1 MLTEQTILIVD
12 DSTTYRKL
20 IAGLLKKWGYNVYE
34 AENGEEAL
42 QALQS
47 WPINLMITDW
57 EMPVMD
63 GLTLCRQVRQQFS
76 DRYIYLILL
85 TARESIDDLRAGFE
99 AGANDFLRKPA
110 NQIELQARLHA
121 GQRIL
126 DLELTLAARNARL
139 SEALKQIEVDL
150 QAAAH
155 LQQSILPPHNL
166 RYGPYRADWLFIPSA
181 YVSGDI
187 FHFFPL
193 NDRFVGF
200 YCVDVAGHGVSAA
213 MVSLAVARQFLH
225 GRTVEPFLFEA
236 GQPTAPNEVVRILNQ
251 RFCAETEEVL
261 SYFTMVYGILD
272 ITSGEGRL
280 CQAGHPT
287 PLLVRAGGEAVA
299 VGEGGMP
306 VGLMEG
312 LSWDEQA
319 FTLEPGDR
327 LCLYSDGITECEN
340 PQHQLF
346 GQQRLEALLNETAQM
361 PLPGLFPHVSHALAA
376 WQTQQGSAAVTAMDD
391 ISLFVIEHL
400 PCQEKNDEPGNSA
413 A

>member
-12 DSTTYRKL
+12 DSTTWRKL

-42 QALQS
+42 QALQT
-47 WPINLMITDW
+47 WPINMMITDW

-121 GQRIL
+121 GERIL

-155 LQQSILPPHNL
+155 LQQSILPSHDL
-166 RYGPYRADWLFIPSA
+166 RYGPFRADWLFIPSA

-193 NDRFVGF
+193 NNQYVGF

-213 MVSLAVARQFLH
+213 MVSLAVARQFLQ

-236 GQPTAPNEVVRILNQ
+236 DQPTAPNKVVRILNQ

-261 SYFTMVYGILD
+261 SYFTMVYGVLD
-272 ITSGEGRL
+272 LTSGEGRL

-287 PLLVRAGGEAVA
+287 PLLVRANGEALA

-319 FTLEPGDR
+319 FTLYPGDR

-346 GQQRLEALLNETAQM
+346 GLQRLEALLQQEAHT
-361 PLPGLFPHVSHALAA
+361 PLPELFPHVSTSLTA
-376 WQTQQGSAAVTAMDD
+376 WQMQEESVAPAVTDD

-400 PCQEKNDEPGNSA
+400 PEQEEKA
-413 A
+413 

>member
-1 MLTEQTILIVD
+1 MLNEQTILIVD
-12 DSTTYRKL
+12 DSTTYRRL
-20 IAGLLKKWGYNVYE
+20 IAGLLKKWGYSVYE

-42 QALQS
+42 QALTTL
-47 WPINLMITDW
+47 PINLMITDW

-63 GLTLCRQVRQQFS
+63 GLTLCRQVRERFS

-110 NQIELQARLHA
+110 NQVELRARLHA

-139 SEALKQIEVDL
+139 SEALKQIESDL

-155 LQQSILPPHNL
+155 IQQSVLPPHNL
-166 RYGPYRADWLFIPSA
+166 RNGPWRADWLFIPSA

-193 NDRFVGF
+193 NQQSVGF

-225 GRTVEPFLFEA
+225 GRTVEPFLFNDDR
-236 GQPTAPNEVVRILNQ
+236 PTAPGEVVRILNQ
-251 RFCAETEEVL
+251 RFCAESEEVV
-261 SYFTMVYGILD
+261 SYFTMVYGVLD
-272 ITSGEGRL
+272 IVSGEGRL

-287 PLLVRAGGEAVA
+287 PLLVRASGEVIP

-319 FTLEPGDR
+319 FTLRPGDR

-346 GQQRLEALLNETAQM
+346 GQQQLEALLARQAQT
-361 PLPGLFPHVSHALAA
+361 PLPALFPVVSAALNAWRSAENGAA
-376 WQTQQGSAAVTAMDD
+376 AAVTDD

-400 PCQEKNDEPGNSA
+400 PEQGELL
-413 A
+413 

>member
-1 MLTEQTILIVD
+1 MSTEQTILIVD
-12 DSTTYRKL
+12 DSATYRKL
-20 IAGLLKKWGYNVYE
+20 IAGLLKKWGYSVYE
-34 AENGEEAL
+34 AENGENAL
-42 QALQS
+42 QALRTL
-47 WPINLMITDW
+47 PVNLMITDW

-63 GLTLCRQVRQQFS
+63 GLTLCREVRTQFS

-110 NQIELQARLHA
+110 NQTELQARLHA

-139 SEALKQIEVDL
+139 SEALKQIETDL

-155 LQQSILPPHNL
+155 IQHSILPAHHL
-166 RYGPYRADWLFIPSA
+166 RHGAFCADWLFIPSA

-187 FHFFPL
+187 FNFFPL
-193 NDRFVGF
+193 NERYAGF

-225 GRTVEPFLFEA
+225 GRTVDPFLFNGTE
-236 GQPTAPNEVVRILNQ
+236 PTAPAGVVQILNQ
-251 RFCAETEEVL
+251 RFCAETEEVV
-261 SYFTMVYGILD
+261 SYFTIVYGVLD
-272 ITSGEGRL
+272 LTSGEGRL

-287 PLLVRAGGEAVA
+287 PLIVRASGEVTPA
-299 VGEGGMP
+299 GEGGMP

-312 LSWDEQA
+312 LSWDEQT
-319 FTLEPGDR
+319 FTLHVGDR

-340 PQHQLF
+340 PHHALF
-346 GQQRLEALLNETAQM
+346 GQQRLETLLSAQARM
-361 PLPGLFPHVSHALAA
+361 PLPSLFPHVSAALAQWRGQEQA
-376 WQTQQGSAAVTAMDD
+376 TAVNLTDD
-391 ISLFVIEHL
+391 ISLFIIENL
-400 PCQEKNDEPGNSA
+400 PEKGEA
-413 A
+413 L

>member
-1 MLTEQTILIVD
+1 MMSTEQTILIVD
-12 DSTTYRKL
+12 DSTTYRRL
-20 IAGLLKKWGYNVYE
+20 IAGLLKKWGYSVYE

-42 QALQS
+42 QALMTL
-47 WPINLMITDW
+47 PINLMITDW

-63 GLTLCRQVRQQFS
+63 GLTLCRQVRERFS

-121 GQRIL
+121 GLRIL
-126 DLELTLAARNARL
+126 ELELTLAARNARL
-139 SEALKQIEVDL
+139 SEALKQIESDL

-155 LQQSILPPHNL
+155 LQQSTLPPHNL
-166 RYGPYRADWLFIPSA
+166 RNGPCRADWLFIPSA

-193 NDRFVGF
+193 NDRFAGF

-225 GRTVEPFLFEA
+225 GRTVEPFLFN
-236 GQPTAPNEVVRILNQ
+236 GNQPTAPSDVVRILNQ

-261 SYFTMVYGILD
+261 SYFTMVYGVLD
-272 ITSGEGRL
+272 LTSGEGRL

-287 PLLVRAGGEAVA
+287 PLLVRASGEVLP

-306 VGLMEG
+306 VGMMEG
-312 LSWDEQA
+312 FSWDEQA
-319 FTLEPGDR
+319 FTLRPGDR
-327 LCLYSDGITECEN
+327 LCLYSDGITECES
-340 PQHQLF
+340 PQHELF
-346 GQQRLEALLNETAQM
+346 GQQRLETLLSEEAQT
-361 PLPGLFPHVSHALAA
+361 PLPALFPEV
-376 WQTQQGSAAVTAMDD
+376 SAALNTWRSHGESEAATVTDD
-391 ISLFVIEHL
+391 ISLFVIEYL
-400 PCQEKNDEPGNSA
+400 PEQGESL
-413 A
+413 